1 MKVLK
6 NIKIIF
12 PDKIEKGSIIFS
24 DRIEKIII
32 KEKDVCQEKGS
43 SLDIIDGGGY
53 YLSPGFIDIHFH
65 GVAGFDTM
73 DASQEALLH
82 IRESLPESGV
92 TSFLPTTISMP
103 IEDLIRSL
111 EAIRIAMRKE
121 RTGSTGAR
129 ILGCHLEG
137 PFINK
142 KYNGAHAE
150 ENIILPDLELIKN
163 FIDIIKIVTLAPELE
178 GAEELISFLR
188 AKGIICSAGHSG
200 ATYEEMLK
208 ALRSGISHITHLFNA
223 MPGLHH
229 RDPGIIGTA
238 LTTDISIELI
248 ADLIHIHPAVLQLV
262 LQAKDLNQIILVTD
276 QMRAGTL
283 EDGEYEFGGQ
293 PVIVKEGI
301 ARLADG
307 SLAGSRLTL
316 DQAVR
321 NISRISSLPLYKI
334 INMVTYNPARLL
346 GLDDELG
353 WIRAGNRADFV
364 LLDKGLKVKS
374 VFKDGLRIY

>member
-1 MKVLK
+1 M
-6 NIKIIF
+6 
-12 PDKIEKGSIIFS
+12 
-24 DRIEKIII
+24 
-32 KEKDVCQEKGS
+32 
-43 SLDIIDGGGY
+43 
-53 YLSPGFIDIHFH
+53 
-65 GVAGFDTM
+65 
-73 DASQEALLH
+73 
-82 IRESLPESGV
+82 
-92 TSFLPTTISMP
+92 
-103 IEDLIRSL
+103 
-111 EAIRIAMRKE
+111 
-121 RTGSTGAR
+121 
-129 ILGCHLEG
+129 
-137 PFINK
+137 
-142 KYNGAHAE
+142 
-150 ENIILPDLELIKN
+150 IKN

-293 PVIVKEGI
+293 PIIVRG
-301 ARLADG
+301 
-307 SLAGSRLTL
+307 
-316 DQAVR
+316 
-321 NISRISSLPLYKI
+321 
-334 INMVTYNPARLL
+334 
-346 GLDDELG
+346 
-353 WIRAGNRADFV
+353 
-364 LLDKGLKVKS
+364 
-374 VFKDGLRIY
+374 

>member
-1 MKVLK
+1 M
-6 NIKIIF
+6 
-12 PDKIEKGSIIFS
+12 
-24 DRIEKIII
+24 
-32 KEKDVCQEKGS
+32 
-43 SLDIIDGGGY
+43 
-53 YLSPGFIDIHFH
+53 
-65 GVAGFDTM
+65 
-73 DASQEALLH
+73 
-82 IRESLPESGV
+82 
-92 TSFLPTTISMP
+92 
-103 IEDLIRSL
+103 
-111 EAIRIAMRKE
+111 
-121 RTGSTGAR
+121 
-129 ILGCHLEG
+129 
-137 PFINK
+137 
-142 KYNGAHAE
+142 
-150 ENIILPDLELIKN
+150 
-163 FIDIIKIVTLAPELE
+163 
-178 GAEELISFLR
+178 ISFLR